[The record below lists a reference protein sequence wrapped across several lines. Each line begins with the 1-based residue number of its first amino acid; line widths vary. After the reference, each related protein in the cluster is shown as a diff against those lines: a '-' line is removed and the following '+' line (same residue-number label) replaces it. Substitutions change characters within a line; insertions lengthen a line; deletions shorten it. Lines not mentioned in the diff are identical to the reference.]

1 MDKKAIK
8 YYASF
13 FEVSKELNQ
22 KQFYEFN
29 NAIFS
34 VMFYERHINQ
44 ITFDDKL
51 LSIAWTSVKHS
62 LQASIDGFCSK
73 NNIDYNDTL
82 SKGVSKGLS
91 KGLGN
96 NEKEKEKEKEKDKD
110 KDKDNIEA
118 FIPNAKSIDAVNAI
132 DSNCDINSLVDDF
145 KDQARNRAKPFKDLQ
160 SGFRH
165 YIRKGWI
172 KPVKAKRIGDDMSY
186 REIINGLKK
195 QKDGKVLDLKN
206 KMRAR

>member
-1 MDKKAIK
+1 MKKK
-8 YYASF
+8 
-13 FEVSKELNQ
+13 K
-22 KQFYEFN
+22 K
-29 NAIFS
+29 
-34 VMFYERHINQ
+34 RIN
-44 ITFDDKL
+44 KL

-96 NEKEKEKEKEKDKD
+96 NEKEKEKEKDKD